1 MRKPIPLSELLGQ
14 ANPTLERLREGAKAA
29 DRTLDAV
36 RQSLPGEVAE
46 HVWGASTDEGLLTV
60 LVDSAGWAT
69 RVRYAVP
76 ELKQGVGDRLGAP
89 ILKVNVRVRPRATRK
104 ASPSGKKPPS

>member
-1 MRKPIPLSELLGQ
+1 MRKPIALSELLAK

-29 DRTLDAV
+29 ERTLDAV
-36 RQSLPGEVAE
+36 QQSLPAEVAG
-46 HVWGASTDEGLLTV
+46 HVWGASAEAGVLTL

-76 ELKQGVGDRLGAP
+76 ELKQGVGDRLGTP
-89 ILKVNVRVRPRATRK
+89 VTKVNVRVRPAPK
-104 ASPSGKKPPS
+104 SKV

>member
-29 DRTLDAV
+29 ERTVDAV
-36 RQSLPGEVAE
+36 RQSLPAEVAE
-46 HVWGASTDEGLLTV
+46 HVWGASTEDGTLTV

-76 ELKQGVGDRLGAP
+76 ELKRGVGDRLGERV
-89 ILKVNVRVRPRATRK
+89 LKVNVRVRPRA
-104 ASPSGKKPPS
+104 AKKGTT

>member
-29 DRTLDAV
+29 DRTVDAV
-36 RQSLPGEVAE
+36 RHSLPPEVAD
-46 HVWGASTDEGLLTV
+46 HVWAASTDAGVLTV

-76 ELKQGVGDRLGAP
+76 ELKQGVGDRLGELV
-89 ILKVNVRVRPRATRK
+89 LKVNVRVRPRAAKKTH
-104 ASPSGKKPPS
+104 SSG

>member
-29 DRTLDAV
+29 ERTVDAV
-36 RQSLPGEVAE
+36 RQSLPPEVAE
-46 HVWGASTDEGLLTV
+46 HVWGASTDDGVLTV
-60 LVDSAGWAT
+60 LVESAGWAT

-76 ELKQGVGDRLGAP
+76 ELKQGVGERLGEP
-89 ILKVNVRVRPRATRK
+89 VLKVSVRVRPRASK
-104 ASPSGKKPPS
+104 A

>member
-29 DRTLDAV
+29 ERTVDAV
-36 RQSLPGEVAE
+36 RQSLPPEVAE
-46 HVWGASTDEGLLTV
+46 HVWGASTDDGVLTV
-60 LVDSAGWAT
+60 LVESAGWAT

-76 ELKQGVGDRLGAP
+76 ELKQGVGERLGEP
-89 ILKVNVRVRPRATRK
+89 VLKVNVRVRPRASK
-104 ASPSGKKPPS
+104 A